1 MSARR
6 LLVVDDADDIRAVAV
21 MALGRVDGLEAL
33 AVGSGPEALE
43 QVRTDPPD
51 AVLLDVSMPAMDGP
65 TTLRALRADGY
76 DGPVLLLT
84 AASDPLDARFDG
96 LGVSG
101 VLAKPFDPMQ
111 LGADVRTLLG
121 WTT

>member
-21 MALGRVDGLEAL
+21 MALGRVDGLEVL

>member
-21 MALGRVDGLEAL
+21 MALGQVDGLEVL

>member
-1 MSARR
+1 MVARR

-21 MALGRVDGLEAL
+21 MALRRADGLDVV
-33 AVGSGPEALE
+33 AVGSGAEAIE
-43 QVRTDPPD
+43 QVRAEAPD

-65 TTLRALRADGY
+65 TTLGALRADGY
-76 DGPVLLLT
+76 EGPVLLLT
-84 AASDPLDARFDG
+84 AASDPLDDRFDG
-96 LGVSG
+96 LGVIG
-101 VLAKPFDPMQ
+101 VVAKPFDPMK